1 MSKLNHL
8 FVLPVLAHIHHLQ
21 KKFAPGFATLSLTT
35 KIFLTP
41 FHLPVCTVV
50 AGKSPAIENTM
61 ESKLYFNSNCI
72 RKLSWH
78 HCAACHCVQL
88 RQQHPELRTTSIHGL
103 ILLRKPSSCMFPVGC
118 ILAVLH
124 CNRTSV
130 SRLLKNTIARLVASR
145 IDKRRDFLC
154 QQWTQHRQL
163 AQVLMSMEDWRF
175 LRQLTHLLVV
185 QGREHA
191 AHHIH
196 VFCPVL

>member
-1 MSKLNHL
+1 MLVKAKS
-8 FVLPVLAHIHHLQ
+8 FICSASTCAHPS
-21 KKFAPGFATLSLTT
+21 FAKNVRTWLRNVVIDH
-35 KIFLTP
+35 KDFLTP

-118 ILAVLH
+118 NLAVLH

-130 SRLLKNTIARLVASR
+130 SRL
-145 IDKRRDFLC
+145 
-154 QQWTQHRQL
+154 
-163 AQVLMSMEDWRF
+163 
-175 LRQLTHLLVV
+175 
-185 QGREHA
+185 
-191 AHHIH
+191 
-196 VFCPVL
+196 